1 MITLKANT
9 IEPTPLD
16 EAIDRLFISMQGME
30 PETDEYSNTADQLLK
45 LYKLRDESNAKKRV
59 SPDALV
65 QLVGSLSGIMAI
77 LVFEKSGH
85 IITTK
90 AMSFVMKV
98 IR

>member
-1 MITLKANT
+1 MISLKANN

-16 EAIDRLFISMQGME
+16 EAIDRLFTSLQKMH
-30 PETDEYSNTADQLLK
+30 PASDEYSKTADQLLK

-65 QLVGSLSGIMAI
+65 QVAGSLAGILAI
-77 LVFEKSGH
+77 LSYERVA

-90 AMSFVMKV
+90 AMPFVMKA

>member
-16 EAIDRLFISMQGME
+16 EAIDRLFATMQDMA
-30 PETDEYSNTADQLLK
+30 PESDEYSNTADQLLK

-65 QLVGSLSGIMAI
+65 QVAGSLAGILAI
-77 LVFEKSGH
+77 ISYERLH

-90 AMSFVMKV
+90 AMPFVMKAL
-98 IR
+98 R